1 MNGFRTSV
9 SSNKLLARSAALG
22 VVGLLWI
29 GYTALQTLFVVGR
42 VPEPWS
48 AVLGFVLGIAGVVA
62 LRAAGSSWAQLFLRV
77 APLSRGGLAVLAAV
91 LVFALV
97 VVLPFGT
104 WQGWNWAAE
113 LVYGLASGV
122 SQELFFRTVLLPA
135 LLLTLKA
142 GPRLALVLH
151 AALFGLW
158 HIGPFFVG
166 APVWAA
172 VAVVLVPFVS
182 GIGWGWEVK
191 HDGTVLW
198 AMVQHSL
205 IWVIAGQFPMP
216 E

>member
-62 LRAAGSSWAQLFLRV
+62 LRAAGFSWAQLFLRV

-158 HIGPFFVG
+158 HIGPFFCRRAGLGGRCGGSGAFRVRDRVG
-166 APVWAA
+166 LGGEARRNGPVGDGAA
-172 VAVVLVPFVS
+172 QPDLGHRRAVS
-182 GIGWGWEVK
+182 Y
-191 HDGTVLW
+191 
-198 AMVQHSL
+198 A
-205 IWVIAGQFPMP
+205 
-216 E
+216 